1 MANRTIACKG
11 SYRTICVFLLCFSA
25 MIATAGCASTR
36 AQVESTPAVAQP
48 SPTIQPGAQETDL
61 LQSPVSPL
69 PAGDSSAGQ
78 DLAAWT
84 PVTHYSYEI
93 VATYPHDPTAW
104 TQGLV
109 YADGIFYEGTGLV
122 GQSTLRRVE
131 PWTGEVLS
139 GVRLSD
145 ELFGEGITVLND
157 KIYALTWKAQTGF
170 VVDKESFELLDTFSY
185 PTEGWGLTHDGKR
198 LIMSDGTN
206 RLFFRD
212 PETLAQTGVI
222 EVFDGEEPI
231 VWLNEL
237 EYVDGQIYANV
248 WQTDRIAII
257 DPDSGQV
264 SGWIDLS
271 GLLDPEELS
280 QPVDVL
286 NGIAYDD
293 EADRLFVTG
302 KLWPT
307 LFEIRL
313 IPID

>member
-1 MANRTIACKG
+1 MADRITAYKGARRTI
-11 SYRTICVFLLCFSA
+11 YIVLLCFGI
-25 MIATAGCASTR
+25 MIAIAGCAPTR
-36 AQVESTPAVAQP
+36 AQVEPTPADVQSSPTVQP
-48 SPTIQPGAQETDL
+48 SAQEAEQPL
-61 LQSPVSPL
+61 SPVSPL
-69 PAGDSSAGQ
+69 PADDSSAGVDTAQ
-78 DLAAWT
+78 PA

-93 VATYPHDPTAW
+93 VAIFPHDPDAF

-109 YADGIFYEGTGLV
+109 YEDDIFYEGTGLY
-122 GQSTLRRVE
+122 GQSTLRKVE
-131 PWTGEVLS
+131 PSTGEMLS

-145 ELFGEGITVLND
+145 ELFGEGITVLDD
-157 KIYALTWKAQTGF
+157 KIYQLTWKSQTGF
-170 VVDKESFELLDTFSY
+170 VVNKETFELIRTFAY
-185 PTEGWGLTHDGKR
+185 PTEGWGLTHDGER
-198 LIMSDGTN
+198 LIMSDGTDN
-206 RLFFRD
+206 LYFLD
-212 PETLAQTGVI
+212 PETLEQVDSI
-222 EVFDGEEPI
+222 QVFDETGP
-231 VWLNEL
+231 VVRLNEL
-237 EYVDGQIYANV
+237 EYIDGQVYANV

-293 EADRLFVTG
+293 ETDRLFVTG

-313 IPID
+313 VPID

>member
-1 MANRTIACKG
+1 MVDRRVLCLDEWRTFGMIFLCAGIVLLVSGCSPNRAEARPDKADSET
-11 SYRTICVFLLCFSA
+11 SQS
-25 MIATAGCASTR
+25 
-36 AQVESTPAVAQP
+36 VESQSLSAV
-48 SPTIQPGAQETDL
+48 
-61 LQSPVSPL
+61 SPVRSPL
-69 PAGDSSAGQ
+69 ATPISTPISTSPVQYGYEVIAG
-78 DLAAWT
+78 
-84 PVTHYSYEI
+84 
-93 VATYPHDPTAW
+93 YPHDPTAW

-185 PTEGWGLTHDGKR
+185 PTEGWGLTHDGKQ

-212 PETLAQTGVI
+212 PETLAQTGAI
-222 EVFDGEEPI
+222 EVFDGEEPV

-237 EYVDGQIYANV
+237 EYVEGKIYANV
-248 WQTDRIAII
+248 WQTEQIAII
-257 DPDSGQV
+257 DPASGRV
-264 SGWIDLS
+264 TGWIDLS
-271 GLLDPEELS
+271 GLLPLNEMTE
-280 QPVDVL
+280 PVDVL

-293 EADRLFVTG
+293 DADRLFVTG